1 MYEILKL
8 YAFLVR
14 KFINRKKNIQKMH
27 SHLKK
32 GYEEYLKLKDKD
44 IIDYTSR
51 KFKII
56 KIKTKIFTG
65 GEDLVNYIYEN
76 LKEEIK
82 ENDILTVAE
91 SIIGITQN
99 RAYRVDEIKPSRWAY
114 FLYPWVSNVDY
125 GTGLGMAET
134 MECAI
139 REVGLKRILKATL
152 YGFFDRIRK
161 KSGSFYSIA
170 GKQVK
175 SIDFKKNH
183 PIPFKGSNNYIVLSP
198 KDPEKFAKTLYKK
211 FSKNIFV
218 GVVDANN
225 VSIDLLALY
234 PINKS
239 VENIIMNVM
248 KGNPAGQDDEKT
260 PIIIIREI

>member
-14 KFINRKKNIQKMH
+14 KFINRKKNIKKMH
-27 SHLKK
+27 FHLKK
-32 GYEEYLKLKDKD
+32 GYEEYLKLKDKE
-44 IIDYTSR
+44 IIEYNL
-51 KFKII
+51 KKYKII

-65 GEDLVNYIYEN
+65 GEDLVNYIF
-76 LKEEIK
+76 EILNDK
-82 ENDILTVAE
+82 IKDNDILTVAE

-99 RAYRVDEIKPSRWAY
+99 RAYRVDEVKPSKWAY

-161 KSGSFYSIA
+161 KSGSFYKVA
-170 GKQVK
+170 GKKVK

-198 KDPEKFAKTLYKK
+198 KDPEKFAKKLYQK
-211 FSKNIFV
+211 FSKDIVV

-234 PINKS
+234 PANKN
-239 VENIIMNVM
+239 VENVIMNVM

>member
-8 YAFLVR
+8 YAFIVR

-32 GYEEYLKLKDKD
+32 GYEEYLKLKDKE
-44 IIDYTSR
+44 IIDYNSK

-65 GEDLVNYIYEN
+65 GEDLLNYIYEN
-76 LKEEIK
+76 LKDEIK

-91 SIIGITQN
+91 SIVGITQN
-99 RAYRVDEIKPSRWAY
+99 RAYRVDEIKPSKWAY

-139 REVGLKRILKATL
+139 REVGLKRILKATFF
-152 YGFFDRIRK
+152 GFLDRIRK
-161 KSGSFYSIA
+161 KSGSFYRIA
-170 GKQVK
+170 GKEVK

-198 KDPEKFAKTLYKK
+198 KEPEIFAKKVYKK

-218 GVVDANN
+218 SVVDANN
-225 VSIDLLALY
+225 VSVDVLALY
-234 PINKS
+234 PEDKKIEK
-239 VENIIMNVM
+239 IIYNVM